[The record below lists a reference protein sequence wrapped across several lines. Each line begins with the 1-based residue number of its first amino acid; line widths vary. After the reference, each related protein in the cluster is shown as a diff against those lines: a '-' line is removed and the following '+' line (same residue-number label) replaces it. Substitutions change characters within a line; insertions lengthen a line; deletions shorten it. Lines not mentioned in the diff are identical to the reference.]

1 MWFVVALTHVRRYC
15 GHAFGAAG
23 HKPGDGD
30 VTTPGTTKK
39 LAALTGIALVGV
51 IGVGSVVGSNSTADD
66 LTPKAYKALVS
77 EGLSNIKVDFDG
89 REATLSNGSPEEL
102 ARAEKIVEGVKGV
115 RLANIDTDQSTS
127 LPKPPT
133 LSITTSADGV
143 NVSGVVPNAEV
154 AKQIRAAAEATFG
167 TVTGDLRVDPNVG
180 AADWLSA
187 VPTLIPNAGAV
198 QDLALSIDGDSV
210 AIGGSM
216 SSQESIDVLSALVGP
231 AVGDMSID
239 NTLQTSTDQPTAE
252 TSASEAAGDE
262 SGAITADEQGTI
274 KASTVYFNDDVA
286 RFVAA
291 DAKKLDALATIL
303 KQHPDVTVIAGGHS
317 GPGVEAFVRKL
328 AQSRIDAV
336 RKYLIGKGVSP
347 DQIQRKNYGADK
359 GARVGVRQNRRVDFI
374 VKGN

>member
-77 EGLSNIKVDFDG
+77 EGLSNIKVDF
-89 REATLSNGSPEEL
+89 
-102 ARAEKIVEGVKGV
+102 
-115 RLANIDTDQSTS
+115 LANIDTDQSTS